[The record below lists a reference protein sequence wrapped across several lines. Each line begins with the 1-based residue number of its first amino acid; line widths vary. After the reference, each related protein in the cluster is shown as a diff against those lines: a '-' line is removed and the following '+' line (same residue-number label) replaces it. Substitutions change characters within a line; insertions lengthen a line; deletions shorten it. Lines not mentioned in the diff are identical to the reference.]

1 MSPLSSSA
9 SNLPG
14 FRAAYRSSLGWIHG
28 AVLFSYLLLTLV
40 MTWPLALQF
49 TTAIPGDSFDGWQ
62 NYWNLWWVKLALVDR
77 LQSPYVTDLLYYPT
91 GVGLYF
97 HTLNPFNGLVT
108 LPVQLSAGLIPAY
121 NAVVLISWVLAGY
134 GTYLLTL
141 WAIGARVHISG
152 GIEGKGRDPSSQ
164 TPQGDIQG
172 DNQGDKHAA
181 GFMRRPSV
189 GLMHLAAFV
198 AGLIFTF
205 APVHMAHLLGHMQ
218 VMALQWLPFYLL
230 ALLRGM
236 EHARVGKPWL
246 REGLLAGLYLTLAG
260 LCDWYFVLYLFLLT
274 AVVIGWMWLVA
285 LLQRERRWRLGLG
298 LVGPAA
304 VGGLLFAIVLAPVLV
319 PMVYEA
325 LQHSFM
331 VRPTSDLYILSATLL
346 DFLIPNRLHTLF
358 RPESFSWWGNQIAP
372 VSERTLAVGYG
383 ALALALVA
391 VGAMRRQSALW
402 AVAALCFLLLALGPR
417 MQLLDI
423 SWDDIPTDA
432 AFSADSLNPA
442 QDFSLYAVVNELVPF
457 MRISRSVSRFSIVVQ
472 LCVAVMAGI
481 GLAWLLRHLRA
492 RLSQMGAVAVGA
504 VAVVVVLGESWVA
517 PFPMSPPDTP
527 AYYATLAQEAG
538 SGAVLN
544 LPMNYDRPGY
554 LLYQTVHQRP
564 LTVAYISRDD
574 PRTLTER
581 APLLQHWRHLG
592 PDILA
597 DDPVLVGMTVLDDLG
612 VERVVLDRYKMPGG
626 EEREYTEALANA
638 LFQGDAPL
646 FADERIRVYE
656 VTPPALPQPYLLLGP
671 LHWGPLVEEDDLRS
685 RTLGDGP
692 ADLVLLHALQG
703 AEVVITYQS
712 AVDAVVSSTN
722 GDSWKLSAAPTG
734 STLSVV
740 LPPGVDRLTFN
751 APPDQVQILRLEMLL
766 PTN

>member
-1 MSPLSSSA
+1 MSSVSGLPTDRAVRRSA
-9 SNLPG
+9 
-14 FRAAYRSSLGWIHG
+14 LGWIHG
-28 AVLFSYLLLTLV
+28 AVLLGYLLLTGV
-40 MTWPLALQF
+40 MTWPLATQF

-77 LQSPYVTDLLYYPT
+77 LQNPYVTDLLYYPT

-97 HTLNPFNGLVT
+97 HTLNPFNALVT

-141 WAIGARVHISG
+141 WTIGARGFS
-152 GIEGKGRDPSSQ
+152 IELEGRDPSSQ
-164 TPQGDIQG
+164 TPLGDV
-172 DNQGDKHAA
+172 HAA
-181 GFMRRPSV
+181 VLRRQPPSSIV
-189 GLMHLAAFV
+189 HLAAFV
-198 AGLIFTF
+198 AGVVFTF

-236 EHARVGKPWL
+236 EKACAGKRWL

-260 LCDWYFVLYLFLLT
+260 LCDWYFVLYLFLLS
-274 AVVIGWMWLVA
+274 AVVIGWTWLVA
-285 LLQRERRWRLGLG
+285 LFRRERRWRVWLGM
-298 LVGPAA
+298 VGPAA
-304 VGGLLFAIVLAPVLV
+304 VGGLLFAILLAPVLL
-319 PMVYEA
+319 PMIYEA
-325 LQHSFM
+325 IQYSFM

-346 DFLIPNRLHTLF
+346 DFLIPNRLHTFF
-358 RPESFSWWGNQIAP
+358 RPDSFTWWGNQIAP
-372 VSERTLAVGYG
+372 VSERTVAVGYG

-391 VGAMRRQSALW
+391 VGGMRRRSTLW
-402 AVAALCFLLLALGPR
+402 AVAALYFLLLALGPR
-417 MQLLDI
+417 PQLLDI
-423 SWDDIPTDA
+423 SWDDIPTDTA
-432 AFSADSLNPA
+432 SI
-442 QDFSLYAVVNELVPF
+442 QDGSLYTVYTVVNKLVPF
-457 MRISRSVSRFSIVVQ
+457 MRISRSVSRFAIIVQ
-472 LCVAVMAGI
+472 LCVAVLAGL
-481 GLAWLLRHLRA
+481 GLAWLLKRLHARFGLGRA
-492 RLSQMGAVAVGA
+492 ATVGA
-504 VAVVVVLGESWVA
+504 VVLVGVLGESWVA

-527 AYYATLAQEAG
+527 TYYAMLAQEPG

-581 APLLQHWRHLG
+581 SPLLQHWRHLG

-612 VERVVLDRYKMPGG
+612 VEVVVLDRYKMPGG

-638 LFQGDAPL
+638 LFAGDVPV
-646 FADERIRVYE
+646 FADERITVYQ
-656 VTPPALPQPYLLLGP
+656 VTPLASPQPYLLLGP
-671 LHWGPLVEEDDLRS
+671 LHWGPLVEADNVRT

-692 ADLVLLHALQG
+692 ADLLLLHALQG
-703 AEVVITYQS
+703 AEVLVEYRS
-712 AVDAVVSSTN
+712 DVDAVVSATN
-722 GDSWKLSAAPTG
+722 GDSWKLPAAPMG
-734 STLSVV
+734 STITVA
-740 LPPGVDRLTFN
+740 LPPGVDRLTFD
-751 APPDQVQILRLEMLL
+751 APPNQVQIRRLEMLL
-766 PTN
+766 PAD

>member
-1 MSPLSSSA
+1 MSSFSRSA
-9 SNLPG
+9 SDLPTS
-14 FRAAYRSSLGWIHG
+14 RVVRRPSLGWIHG
-28 AVLFSYLLLTLV
+28 AVLFGYLLLTLV

-141 WAIGARVHISG
+141 WAIGARLQPSDGVG
-152 GIEGKGRDPSSQ
+152 EKERDPSSH
-164 TPQGDIQG
+164 TP
-172 DNQGDKHAA
+172 QGDKHAA
-181 GFMRRPSV
+181 GVMRRPSLGMV
-189 GLMHLAAFV
+189 HLAAFV

-236 EHARVGKPWL
+236 AHARVGKPWL
-246 REGLLAGLYLTLAG
+246 REGLLAGLFLTLAG

-285 LLQRERRWRLGLG
+285 LLQRERRWRLWLG

-325 LQHSFM
+325 VQYSFM

-391 VGAMRRQSALW
+391 VGAMWRRSALW

-417 MQLLDI
+417 VQLLDI
-423 SWDDIPTDA
+423 SWEDIPTDA
-432 AFSADSLNPA
+432 AFAADSVNPVR
-442 QDFSLYAVVNELVPF
+442 DFSLYAVVNELVPF
-457 MRISRSVSRFSIVVQ
+457 MRISRSVSRFAIVVQ
-472 LCVAVMAGI
+472 LCVAVLAGI
-481 GLAWLLRHLRA
+481 GLAWLLRQLR
-492 RLSQMGAVAVGA
+492 RSLGQMGAVTVGA

-527 AYYATLAQEAG
+527 AYYATLAEEAG
-538 SGAVLN
+538 NGAVLN

-597 DDPVLVGMTVLDDLG
+597 DDPVLVGMTVLNDLG

-626 EEREYTEALANA
+626 EEREYTEALVNA

-646 FADERIRVYE
+646 FADERIRVYG
-656 VTPPALPQPYLLLGP
+656 VTPPASPQPYLLLGA
-671 LHWGPLVEEDDLRS
+671 LHWGPLIEADGLRS
-685 RTLGDGP
+685 RTLGNGP
-692 ADLVLLHALQG
+692 AVLLLLHALQG

-722 GDSWKLSAAPTG
+722 GDSWKLPAAPTG
-734 STLSVV
+734 ATMSVV
-740 LPPGVDRLTFN
+740 LPPGVDRLTFD
-751 APPDQVQILRLEMLL
+751 APSNQVQILRLEMLL
-766 PTN
+766 PTD